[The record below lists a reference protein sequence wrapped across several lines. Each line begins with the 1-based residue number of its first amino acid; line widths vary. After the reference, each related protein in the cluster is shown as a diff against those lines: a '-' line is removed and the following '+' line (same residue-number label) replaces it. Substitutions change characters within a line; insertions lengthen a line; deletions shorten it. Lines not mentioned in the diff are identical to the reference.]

1 VKSSFLLFLI
11 CTIAGCGDPPASEVE
26 VPPSRH
32 VSGTQR
38 SLEQLPPTPDY
49 PQASDGYL
57 VAVSDGDFVLD
68 GKKRATAGVCSE
80 QRILELYAEDET
92 GGTAV
97 MVQFPQ
103 GDAVGEYPIVLPDSA
118 LGDERSARIGVQVF
132 EDRDAFGF
140 QAIVGTVVV
149 TSLGQR
155 LSGHFASTVRDIQTN
170 VLTRYVGV
178 FTGIPV
184 DILDRDYCDILRPE
198 QISDTSNVDIA
209 ADSAVGQH

>member
-1 VKSSFLLFLI
+1 M
-11 CTIAGCGDPPASEVE
+11 
-26 VPPSRH
+26 
-32 VSGTQR
+32 
-38 SLEQLPPTPDY
+38 PDY

-68 GKKRATAGVCSE
+68 GKRRATAGVCRE
-80 QRILELYAEDET
+80 QGILELYAEDET

-97 MVQFPQ
+97 MVQFPE

-140 QAIVGTVVV
+140 QAFVGTVVL
-149 TSLGQR
+149 TSLGER
-155 LSGHFASTVRDIQTN
+155 LSGHFASAVRDLQTN

-184 DILDRDYCDILRPE
+184 DALDRDYCDILRPE
-198 QISDTSNVDIA
+198 LISDTTRVGIA
-209 ADSAVGQH
+209 ADTAVSQH